1 MSPTANDS
9 PVVVGVDSSRNAL
22 DAVRWAA
29 SEARLRGLPLRI
41 LHAAPYTADH
51 TRPALRRARNIVAR
65 AFTVARR
72 AQPDL
77 RVTTHSTEDT
87 PVRSLL
93 DAAEH
98 AELLVLGM
106 GGGQRFGEA
115 LIRSVALE
123 VCGRASCPVVVVR
136 GAWAREGR
144 DVVVGVDRPASDAAA
159 LEVAFADA
167 RRRGGQVVV
176 LHALHGAG
184 PLRDHVTGH
193 EVSSRTAA
201 MARLSDE
208 LAPWA
213 ARFSDVPMR
222 IEVVRDQP
230 SAALLVASVKARLV
244 VLGDRSHS
252 APARVLFGSTSR
264 EVLRRCGA
272 PVVVVNAA
280 EAAGAAA
287 TMAAAP
293 ASAGTQV
300 QDPHDRGELS

>member
-1 MSPTANDS
+1 MSPTANDA
-9 PVVVGVDSSRNAL
+9 PVVVGVDSSRHAL
-22 DAVRWAA
+22 EAVRWAA
-29 SEARLRGLPLRI
+29 SEARLRGRPLRI

-51 TRPALRRARNIVAR
+51 SRPALRRAHDIVAR

-77 RVTTHSTEDT
+77 RVTTHCTEDA
-87 PVRSLL
+87 PARSLL
-93 DAAEH
+93 DAAEN

-106 GGGQRFGEA
+106 GGGQRLGEA

-123 VCGRASCPVVVVR
+123 VSGRARCPVVVVR
-136 GAWAREGR
+136 GASTREGC

-167 RRRGGQVVV
+167 RRHGCQVVV

-184 PLRDHVTGH
+184 PLRDHLTGH
-193 EVSSRTAA
+193 EVSARTAA
-201 MARLSDE
+201 LARLSDE

-213 ARFSDVPMR
+213 TRYSDVPMR
-222 IEVVRDQP
+222 VEVVHDQP

-272 PVVVVNAA
+272 PVVVVNC
-280 EAAGAAA
+280 AGAVDTALMAA
-287 TMAAAP
+287 TP
-293 ASAGTQV
+293 PAGTHNH
-300 QDPHDRGELS
+300 DSHDRSEQR